1 MEAASGQKRSQAAVR
16 VVQRP
21 PLRRIVVL
29 NPKGGS
35 GKTTLST
42 NLAGFYAAQGFRTA
56 LLDYDSQG
64 SSSFWLDRRAG
75 SRPTIEGIPAW
86 RQPLNVTRNWHLR
99 VSPDTERLV
108 VDTPAALDVS
118 QFRPT
123 LEGAAA
129 IIIPVLPSD
138 IDIHAVSN
146 CIANLLMQ
154 GGINREPSR
163 IAIVANRVR
172 RNTQVYQRLIG
183 FLHSLRIPFIC
194 TLRDTQNYIRA
205 AEQGVALSEMSAAQ
219 VREDMPAWEELIRWI
234 ESRPLPEPE
243 LRAG

>member
-1 MEAASGQKRSQAAVR
+1 MTVAGGQQRSQAAVR
-16 VVQRP
+16 VMQRP

-42 NLAGFYAAQGFRTA
+42 NLAGHYAAQGFRTA

-75 SRPTIEGIPAW
+75 SRPSIEGIPAW
-86 RQPLNVTRNWHLR
+86 RQPLHVTRNWHLR
-99 VSPDTERLV
+99 VAPETQRLV
-108 VDTPAALDVS
+108 IDTPAALDVA

-129 IIIPVLPSD
+129 IIVPVLPSD

-154 GGINREPSR
+154 GGIEREPSR

-172 RNTQVYQRLIG
+172 RNTQVYQRLLG
-183 FLHSLRIPFIC
+183 FLQSLRIPFIC

-205 AEQGVALSEMSAAQ
+205 AEQGVALAELGASQ
-219 VREDMPAWEELIRWI
+219 VRDDLPAWNELISWI

-243 LRAG
+243 RRFG